1 MDGNGAVAV
10 EEAEAEDI
18 GRDVTR
24 SFETEVDAMWS
35 DALPEITTC
44 SGVIVTWVAISSTDD
59 AIS

>member
-10 EEAEAEDI
+10 EEAEAE
-18 GRDVTR
+18 DVTR

-44 SGVIVTWVAISSTDD
+44 SGVIVTWVAISSTED